1 MYEKTDQIITILN
14 RILINSF
21 RKLKTLASFDKL
33 NVIRDVN
40 DMYEKVLSFAIKNYK
55 KLAIYY
61 YGRATYGKKE
71 RKMDDWVDEYLAE
84 YNPLTKYIFVP
95 ELERKKGRLIEIV
108 ANSDTK
114 TKDIDASLRLWSK
127 MFTQY
132 AEDITFDV
140 TIQGYKDIGVK
151 KVIWQTE
158 NDTRVCP
165 VCQERDGRVFDI
177 DKVPNKPHI
186 GCRCWVKP
194 Y

>member
-1 MYEKTDQIITILN
+1 MYEKTDRIITILN

-55 KLAIYY
+55 KLAAYY
-61 YGRATYGKKE
+61 YGEATNGKKI
-71 RKMDDWVDEYLAE
+71 KDDWVDEYLAE

-132 AEDITFDV
+132 AEDITFNV

-177 DKVPNKPHI
+177 DKVPDKPHI

>member
-1 MYEKTDQIITILN
+1 MN
-14 RILINSF
+14 RILISSF
-21 RKLKTLASFDKL
+21 RKLKSLASFDKL
-33 NVIRDVN
+33 NVISDVN
-40 DMYEKVLSFAIKNYK
+40 DMYKKVLSFATKNYK
-55 KLAIYY
+55 KLAAYY
-61 YGRATYGKKE
+61 YGKATDGKKI
-71 RKMDDWVDEYLAE
+71 KDDWVDEYLVE
-84 YNPLTKYIFVP
+84 YNPVTKYIFIP
-95 ELERKKGRLIEIV
+95 ELERKKGRLIEVV

-114 TKDIDASLRLWSK
+114 AKDIDASLRLWSK
-127 MFTQY
+127 MFAQY

-158 NDTRVCP
+158 NDMRVCS